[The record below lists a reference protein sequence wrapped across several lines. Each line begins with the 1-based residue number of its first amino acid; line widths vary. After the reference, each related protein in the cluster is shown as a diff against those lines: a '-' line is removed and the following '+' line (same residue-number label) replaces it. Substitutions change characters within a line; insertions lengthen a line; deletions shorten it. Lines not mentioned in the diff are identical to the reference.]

1 MTDHATT
8 NSPEQEVGPRA
19 ALRERNYRLFFIG
32 GMISNAGRWMSNI
45 TLPFVL
51 FELTGLGRWVG
62 IAALAQLLP
71 SAFMGPLAG
80 SLADRYPR
88 RKILLVSQ
96 FGSALIAM
104 TFAFMWAGNVR
115 EPVAYVAVSMA
126 AGVIGGLGIP
136 SWQAFISELVPR
148 HLLLSAVTLNSAQ
161 FNAARAIGPVIA
173 GAVLKLAGPTWTF
186 TIDAI
191 SFVVVIG
198 ALLMIKVE
206 PRPVVDRAGR
216 KILGEMADT
225 VRYIRRHDGLKSAVQ
240 SIVFVAGLGMPI
252 VALTVIF
259 ADDVFE
265 VGAGWLGI
273 MTAAIGVGAVLATPV
288 VSSASKKI
296 PRSTMEWWSLVLY
309 SISIFAFALAPVLGF
324 ALAALFFVGVA
335 HIVTAATL
343 NTTIQLQVEEHMRG
357 KVLSV
362 YLMTLLISIPF
373 GQFAMASL
381 GDAIGI
387 RWSTAGGACILL
399 LGGIWLKQSGR
410 LGHLDDEAITPAE

>member
-1 MTDHATT
+1 VTDHATT

>member
-1 MTDHATT
+1 
-8 NSPEQEVGPRA
+8 
-19 ALRERNYRLFFIG
+19 
-32 GMISNAGRWMSNI
+32 
-45 TLPFVL
+45 
-51 FELTGLGRWVG
+51 
-62 IAALAQLLP
+62 
-71 SAFMGPLAG
+71 
-80 SLADRYPR
+80 
-88 RKILLVSQ
+88 
-96 FGSALIAM
+96 
-104 TFAFMWAGNVR
+104 
-115 EPVAYVAVSMA
+115 
-126 AGVIGGLGIP
+126 
-136 SWQAFISELVPR
+136 
-148 HLLLSAVTLNSAQ
+148 
-161 FNAARAIGPVIA
+161 
-173 GAVLKLAGPTWTF
+173 
-186 TIDAI
+186 
-191 SFVVVIG
+191 
-198 ALLMIKVE
+198 MIKVE

>member
-71 SAFMGPLAG
+71 SAFMGPVAG

-206 PRPVVDRAGR
+206 PRPVIDRAGR

-309 SISIFAFALAPVLGF
+309 SISIFAFAIAPVLGL

-362 YLMTLLISIPF
+362 YLMTLLVTIPF

-410 LGHLDDEAITPAE
+410 LSHLDDEAINPAE

>member
-1 MTDHATT
+1 
-8 NSPEQEVGPRA
+8 
-19 ALRERNYRLFFIG
+19 
-32 GMISNAGRWMSNI
+32 
-45 TLPFVL
+45 
-51 FELTGLGRWVG
+51 
-62 IAALAQLLP
+62 
-71 SAFMGPLAG
+71 MGPLAG

-88 RKILLVSQ
+88 RKILIISQ
-96 FGSALIAM
+96 FGSALIAT

-206 PRPVVDRAGR
+206 PRPIIDRAGR

-240 SIVFVAGLGMPI
+240 SVIFVAGLGMPI

-259 ADDVFE
+259 ADDVFD
-265 VGAGWLGI
+265 VGAGWLGL
-273 MTAAIGVGAVLATPV
+273 MTAAIGIGAVMATPL

-309 SISIFAFALAPVLGF
+309 SISIFAFAIAPVLGF

-357 KVLSV
+357 KVLSI
-362 YLMTLLISIPF
+362 YLMALLISIPF

-381 GDAIGI
+381 GDVIGI
-387 RWSTAGGACILL
+387 RWSTAGGACVLL
-399 LGGIWLKQSGR
+399 VGGIWLKQSGR
-410 LGHLDDEAITPAE
+410 LDHLDDEAINPAE

>member
-1 MTDHATT
+1 VTNGPNTDK
-8 NSPEQEVGPRA
+8 PELEVGARA
-19 ALRERNYRLFFIG
+19 ALRERNFRLFFIG

-71 SAFMGPLAG
+71 SALMGPLAG
-80 SLADRYPR
+80 SLSDRYPR
-88 RKILLVSQ
+88 KNILLISQ
-96 FGSALIAM
+96 FGSALVAI
-104 TFAFMWAGNVR
+104 TFALMWSSDVR
-115 EPVAYVAVSMA
+115 EPAAYVGVSVA
-126 AGVIGGLGIP
+126 AGIIGGLGIP
-136 SWQAFISELVPR
+136 SWQAFLSQLVPR
-148 HLLLSAVTLNSAQ
+148 HLLLSAVTLNSTQ
-161 FNAARAIGPVIA
+161 FNAARAVGPVIA

-198 ALLMIKVE
+198 ALLLIDVK
-206 PRPVVDRAGR
+206 PRPAVDRAGR
-216 KILGEMADT
+216 KVAGELVDT

-309 SISIFAFALAPVLGF
+309 SISIFAFAIAPVLGL
-324 ALAALFFVGVA
+324 ALVALLFVGVA

-362 YLMTLLISIPF
+362 YLMTLLVSIPF

-410 LGHLDDEAITPAE
+410 LSHLDDEAINPAE